1 MADQCKGWW
10 VADCLALLPVSRI
23 SCSSG
28 VSREHADT
36 RFDFL
41 LSSFTLFFYYFYSK
55 KPNNFILS
63 LFSFWGHC
71 CTVHFLNSFQ
81 SNFFLPHF
89 VFFFVLNIL
98 IHYFSVSINTQ
109 TDWLIAHVPV
119 CVERANR
126 KFQLQ
131 LERRFGILRP
141 HPSLLPGRIW
151 LQSTRSQKQEIQFH
165 FGFQNGRVC
174 SPFLIFIYFS
184 VLNFMCCSYSE
195 KAGIAPLL
203 DVEDMVLMARP
214 DWKCVFTYVQSFYRR
229 FKDE

>member
-1 MADQCKGWW
+1 M
-10 VADCLALLPVSRI
+10 
-23 SCSSG
+23 
-28 VSREHADT
+28 
-36 RFDFL
+36 
-41 LSSFTLFFYYFYSK
+41 SF
-55 KPNNFILS
+55 I
-63 LFSFWGHC
+63 
-71 CTVHFLNSFQ
+71 
-81 SNFFLPHF
+81 
-89 VFFFVLNIL
+89 I
-98 IHYFSVSINTQ
+98 FSVSINTQ
-109 TDWLIAHVPV
+109 TDWLIVLHVPV

-174 SPFLIFIYFS
+174 SPFLILIYLLS
-184 VLNFMCCSYSE
+184 VLNFMFWMFIHSE